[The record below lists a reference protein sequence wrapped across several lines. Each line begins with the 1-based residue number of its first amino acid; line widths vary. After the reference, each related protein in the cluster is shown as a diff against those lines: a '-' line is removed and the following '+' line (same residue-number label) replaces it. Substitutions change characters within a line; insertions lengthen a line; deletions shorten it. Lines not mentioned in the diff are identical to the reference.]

1 MDMYN
6 YLVAVI
12 LLILELKIIIIHMLK
27 LVYNRLY
34 MELVRLELV
43 IIIFRFM
50 GYIVRIMLLM
60 LC

>member
-12 LLILELKIIIIHMLK
+12 LLILELKITIIHMLK

>member
-6 YLVAVI
+6 YLVVVI

-34 MELVRLELV
+34 MDLVRLELV

-50 GYIVRIMLLM
+50 GYIVQIMLLM

>member
-6 YLVAVI
+6 YLVVVI
-12 LLILELKIIIIHMLK
+12 LLILELKITIIHMLK